1 MNLLKRFAWS
11 GSAVAMAVV
20 ISLSALT
27 GTTPRAEASTAIT
40 AMVFPAAVLP
50 NAAQIVL
57 NTAAT
62 ATNGATA
69 GTAVAGNAG
78 VASTASTMTAVAGQT
93 GVVATTQ
100 LVLTESLTAQ
110 LVAGTAAIA
119 LPAGYQY
126 TTTGTCVVVNAGGGA
141 STMTCLPTLNAT
153 GTTMTLTVAGGST
166 AGVNTITFTGTAIR
180 ASSNTAT
187 SGVITIV
194 NSTSAGTPTTL
205 SSAGGFTG
213 SVNSTLAL
221 LAAGSV
227 VGTVIAPTGGY
238 TASPGIAPYT
248 TDLKMVA
255 NSTACGTTN
264 PVSVNTSSFAAD
276 GSISRNLCATVYA
289 ADGGPVVG
297 QTITFTVSTGTVST
311 GTAKTSVAVTNAAGN
326 ATMAYRG
333 AGNAAATDTAIASA
347 TQLNTV
353 GTLNITLTAP
363 TGSTASKITLGAVEH
378 LALGSV
384 TTGTA
389 GYMPTRFGTTGYAQV
404 VDSAS
409 LGVTGQT
416 VLISVDRGGIIAGI
430 GGDCSGGAVTARSIT
445 TTTSASLQGANGSS
459 VAGTANFTLCSN
471 SSDAVGVINVTAQN
485 ISTSMATAATKA
497 TMAGLPSKIDATAVG
512 GLVTARVTD
521 ASGNLVA
528 DGTPVRFTISSTA
541 GALSSACSPTSNGTA
556 SSVVALTG
564 ATGSV
569 IVSVD
574 WNESGSA
581 SACNAVTALV
591 AAVGPPAVQNVLP
604 TTVAATGSK
613 TIVVSVSLPGGAAP
627 VTAGAATVSGTV
639 PATGFGLIVAS
650 GKITDVVTAVKCAGT
665 SSALYATVG
674 GEFVAY
680 VPVTTIAAVNAAFL
694 AAFKDGVLPASTAL
708 IGKC

>member
-1 MNLLKRFAWS
+1 
-11 GSAVAMAVV
+11 MAVV

-62 ATNGATA
+62 NTNGATA
-69 GTAVAGNAG
+69 GTAVAGGAG

-100 LVLTESLTAQ
+100 LVLTESAAAQ
-110 LVAGTAAIA
+110 LVAGAAAIA
-119 LPAGYQY
+119 LPVGYQY
-126 TTTGTCVVVNAGGGA
+126 TTTGTCIVGNAAGPGAAA

-166 AGVNTITFTGTAIR
+166 VNVNTITFTGTAIR

-187 SGVITIV
+187 SGAITIV
-194 NSTSAGTPTTL
+194 NSTSTPTTL
-205 SSAGGFTG
+205 SSTGGFTG
-213 SVNSTLAL
+213 SVNTTLAL

-227 VGTVIAPTGGY
+227 VGTVIAPTGAY

-264 PVSVNTSSFAAD
+264 PVTVNTSSFAAD

-430 GGDCSGGAVTARSIT
+430 GGDCAGGAVTARSIT

-497 TMAGLPSKIDATAVG
+497 TMAGLPSNIAATAVG

-556 SSVVALTG
+556 TSVVALTG

-604 TTVAATGSK
+604 TTVVATGSK

-680 VPVTTIAAVNAAFL
+680 VPGTTIAAVNAAFL

-708 IGKC
+708 IGKCS